1 MTYFLGVCIGGVVEM
16 DIWSQI
22 FAEKSNILIKFCVR
36 TDGGGG
42 GGGGQPNGG
51 GGGGGGGG
59 GRGSQPNVGRYGQRG
74 GEPKIM
80 ALINTTVYRKPTNTD
95 IHITVTHIHIPPKS

>member
-36 TDGGGG
+36 TDRGGGG
-42 GGGGQPNGG
+42 GGVTAKGGQVRTA
-51 GGGGGGGG
+51 
-59 GRGSQPNVGRYGQRG
+59 GRGAKNHGPY
-74 GEPKIM
+74 
-80 ALINTTVYRKPTNTD
+80 
-95 IHITVTHIHIPPKS
+95 

>member
-42 GGGGQPNGG
+42 ERGVSQMWAGTDSGE
-51 GGGGGGGG
+51 
-59 GRGSQPNVGRYGQRG
+59 GSQ
-74 GEPKIM
+74 
-80 ALINTTVYRKPTNTD
+80 
-95 IHITVTHIHIPPKS
+95 KSWPLLTQQFTGNQQTQTFTLL

>member
-22 FAEKSNILIKFCVR
+22 FDEKSNILIKFCVR
-36 TDGGGG
+36 TDRGGGE
-42 GGGGQPNGG
+42 
-51 GGGGGGGG
+51 
-59 GRGSQPNVGRYGQRG
+59 GSQPNVGRYGQRG

>member
-36 TDGGGG
+36 TDR
-42 GGGGQPNGG
+42 
-51 GGGGGGGG
+51 GGGGGG
-59 GRGSQPNVGRYGQRG
+59 GRGFSQMWAGTDS
-74 GEPKIM
+74 GEGSQ
-80 ALINTTVYRKPTNTD
+80 
-95 IHITVTHIHIPPKS
+95 KSWPLLTQQFTGNQQTQTFTLL

>member
-36 TDGGGG
+36 TDSQMWAGTDSGE
-42 GGGGQPNGG
+42 
-51 GGGGGGGG
+51 
-59 GRGSQPNVGRYGQRG
+59 GSQ
-74 GEPKIM
+74 
-80 ALINTTVYRKPTNTD
+80 
-95 IHITVTHIHIPPKS
+95 KSWPLLTQQFTGNQQTQTFTLL